1 VLSFILQF
9 RAHDDVYPLHFLKM
23 FIGSF
28 DSNNDNDT
36 YNFFQVDVRD
46 AINQFKSS
54 GVVNLLIDV
63 TNNDGLY
70 TLDHFRANLK

>member
-9 RAHDDVYPLHFLKM
+9 CARNDVYLLHLLKM
-23 FIGSF
+23 FVGSF

-36 YNFFQVDVRD
+36 YNFFQVDVRN